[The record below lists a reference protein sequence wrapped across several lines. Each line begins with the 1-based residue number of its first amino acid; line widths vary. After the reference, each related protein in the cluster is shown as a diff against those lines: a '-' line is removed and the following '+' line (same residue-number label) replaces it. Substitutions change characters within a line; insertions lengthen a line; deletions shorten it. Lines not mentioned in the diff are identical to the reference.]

1 MMRIKAKH
9 IMVLLGF
16 LIIAVPSA
24 RAMGSRPEMMT
35 EYTEASQGTL
45 RFYLQKVLFRDS
57 LGRSNIEFS
66 YSLAMD
72 QLQFIADGKKYQ
84 AGYTIAIIIYD
95 QDGRQTAGDSWERTF
110 NIPNYHHLQ
119 RGDSILADT
128 LVLPLPPGVYRAKI
142 TCRDEN
148 SDRVG
153 QFDQRLTIP
162 ALSGGNY
169 IGGVRFERDYNGSLI
184 PWPNRIYGDGAG
196 PIIFRVDLYLK
207 GSDSLDLKASL
218 SDPRTQK
225 TVWERSQGIQE
236 RPGREARMIIPVDSL
251 PDGNYRLGLVLNDQK
266 KTLLW
271 QSQYKVIV
279 QNPALLTKGDFEE
292 KIAQVEYISRRSEF
306 DSLKKA
312 GAEERDSLWKAFW
325 KSRDPTPDTD
335 KNEYRD
341 AHYEK
346 INYANSNFG
355 SSIRPGWRTDMGRI
369 YIKYGQPDEIEKHP
383 FEIDSPPYEVW
394 YFYQEGLKIIFLDR
408 HGFGDYRI
416 VYANKEI

>member
-1 MMRIKAKH
+1 
-9 IMVLLGF
+9 MVLLGF
-16 LIIAVPSA
+16 MFIAVPSA

-72 QLQFIADGKKYQ
+72 QLQFIADGENYQ
-84 AGYTIAIIIYD
+84 AGYSISVIIYD
-95 QDGRQTAGDSWERTF
+95 QDGQQTAGDSWERTVK
-110 NIPNYHHLQ
+110 IPNYHQLQ

-128 LVLPLPPGVYRAKI
+128 LVLPLPPGGYRAKI

-153 QFDQRLTIP
+153 QFDQQLTVP
-162 ALSGGNY
+162 SLSSGNY
-169 IGGVRFERDYNGSLI
+169 IGGVKFERDYHGSLI

-196 PIIFRVDLYLK
+196 PIIFRVDLYHQ

-225 TVWERSQGIQE
+225 TVWQKTQGIPD
-236 RPGREARMIIPVDSL
+236 RPGRAARMIIPVDSF
-251 PDGNYRLGLVLNDQK
+251 PDGNYRLGLVINDHK
-266 KTLLW
+266 KNLLW
-271 QSQYKVIV
+271 QSQYQVMV
-279 QNPALLTKGDFEE
+279 QNPALLTRGDFEE

-312 GAEERDSLWKAFW
+312 GPEQRDSLWKAFW

-341 AHYEK
+341 AYYEK

-369 YIKYGQPDEIEKHP
+369 YIKYGQPDETEKHP
-383 FEIDSPPYEVW
+383 FEIDSPPYEIW
-394 YFYQEGLKIIFLDR
+394 YYYQDGLKIIFLDR

-416 VYANKEI
+416 VYANREI